1 MRGRHQPPERPS
13 FIQHVQTSGTIMKI
27 KSGLLIGMALP
38 CMLAAAHA
46 QADTA
51 GGSSNAAHAGGGKVI
66 IRGFEMRKD
75 GAIFESSDP
84 DQSQPTCVKRSKW
97 SLSLKTKKQ
106 QILFGRLLA
115 AAGTG
120 VPVSVRGTGKCLSV
134 KDAETI
140 SSVDGTDDADALTST
155 SFSDNGSSQ

>member
-1 MRGRHQPPERPS
+1 
-13 FIQHVQTSGTIMKI
+13 MKI
-27 KSGLLIGMALP
+27 KAVLLIGMALP
-38 CMLAAAHA
+38 SMLATAHA
-46 QADTA
+46 QAGSAT
-51 GGSSNAAHAGGGKVI
+51 GSSNADHAGAGKVI
-66 IRGFEMRKD
+66 IRGFSMMNG

-84 DQSQPTCVKRSKW
+84 DQSQPSCVKRPKW

-120 VPVSVRGTGKCLSV
+120 VPISVRGTGKCLSV

-140 SSVDGTDDADALTST
+140 NSVDGTDDVDALTST
-155 SFSDNGSSQ
+155 SFSDNGNSQ